1 MSFLYCCHFCL
12 LLSFFYSHTS
22 LALLPLSAYYRD
34 IFVGVIGARIETSD
48 PKGANAEAVVA
59 AAAGAAADATTA
71 AAATV
76 ATPSF
81 PRVYI
86 TVLAVLAPY
95 RGRGIGSAL
104 LSALLK
110 GFDARPIPLPVTLHV
125 QDYDG
130 VGITEN
136 NLVVFYKKFGFHFTN
151 KVENYYRRL
160 ECTHA
165 LVLLRP
171 APAVAEVAAVT

>member
-1 MSFLYCCHFCL
+1 
-12 LLSFFYSHTS
+12 
-22 LALLPLSAYYRD
+22 
-34 IFVGVIGARIETSD
+34 VGVIGARIETSD
-48 PKGANAEAVVA
+48 PKGANAEAL
-59 AAAGAAADATTA
+59 GAAA
-71 AAATV
+71 AAATTGTALV
-76 ATPSF
+76 VDAATPPAF

-104 LSALLK
+104 LSAILK
-110 GFDARPIPLPVTLHV
+110 GFDARPLPLPVTLHV

-130 VGITEN
+130 VATTEN
-136 NLVVFYKKFGFHFTN
+136 TLVIFYKKFGFHFIN

-171 APAVAEVAAVT
+171 AAPAAKIEGALATI